1 MGIFDSLFG
10 LDITG
15 DGKADMLDDMLL
27 MDLMEDDEEPDEY
40 DDDGLEDEDQI

>member
-15 DGKADMLDDMLL
+15 DGNADMLDDMLL
-27 MDLMEDDEEPDEY
+27 IDLMEDAEETNEY
-40 DDDGLEDEDQI
+40 ADDDFEDNDED